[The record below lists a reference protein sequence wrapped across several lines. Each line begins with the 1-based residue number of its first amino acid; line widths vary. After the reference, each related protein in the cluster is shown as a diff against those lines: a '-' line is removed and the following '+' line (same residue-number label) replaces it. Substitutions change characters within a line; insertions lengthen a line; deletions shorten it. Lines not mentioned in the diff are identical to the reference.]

1 MTASTHLIRGSHF
14 SVGLGAAAVSPD
26 SRARDRN
33 VSDVVERMM
42 TIIDSIQLLTQV
54 SPKLEGEMA

>member
-1 MTASTHLIRGSHF
+1 M
-14 SVGLGAAAVSPD
+14 SPD